1 MAVVTN
7 LGVMKFDEQSKRM
20 YLAECYPGVP
30 PAQVAENTGFALD
43 LTRAEESLP
52 PSEEELTILRR
63 DVDPQR
69 LILGPASE

>member
-1 MAVVTN
+1 
-7 LGVMKFDEQSKRM
+7 M
-20 YLAECYPGVP
+20 YLAACYPGVT
-30 PAQVAENTGFALD
+30 PAQVAENTGFVLD

>member
-7 LGVMKFDEQSKRM
+7 LGVMKFDEQSRRM
-20 YLAECYPGVP
+20 YLAACYPGIS
-30 PAQVAENTGFALD
+30 PAQVAENTGFTLD
-43 LTRAEESLP
+43 LTRAETSLP

-69 LILGPASE
+69 LILGPAPE